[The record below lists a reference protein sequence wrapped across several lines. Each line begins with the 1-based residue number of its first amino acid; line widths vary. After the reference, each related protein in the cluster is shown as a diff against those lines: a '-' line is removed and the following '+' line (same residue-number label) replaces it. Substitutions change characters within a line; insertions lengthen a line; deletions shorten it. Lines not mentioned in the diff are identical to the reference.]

1 MSNATK
7 TKVYNTPHL
16 YTNQSGS
23 GNIILNSIDT
33 VYFAE
38 NIFYSYRK
46 THYWRK
52 QQPSTS
58 YMAPYMLMQI

>member
-33 VYFAE
+33 EYFAE
-38 NIFYSYRK
+38 NMFY
-46 THYWRK
+46 
-52 QQPSTS
+52 
-58 YMAPYMLMQI
+58 